1 MMTSPTIIAFS
12 ATSSMKAHR
21 QKMAPE
27 HDKDENENA
36 KAAADTENG

>member
-1 MMTSPTIIAFS
+1 MVFCVFS
-12 ATSSMKAHR
+12 LMKAHR

-36 KAAADTENG
+36 HSAADADKR